1 MARSLTR
8 EWIEAHKDYPHED
21 WCLIW
26 PFAREPRVGRGM
38 MEDGWAHR
46 VMCEAVNGPAP
57 PDKPQ
62 CCHSCGNGDQ
72 GCVTPRH
79 LSWGTN
85 SENQLQRY
93 AQGRG
98 NPNANGPKSMF
109 TPEQIEE
116 IRSKYGEFTQT
127 KLAEMY
133 GCSLGTIQYYLKY
146 REQRGHAGDTIDHW
160 SPEEDDILRRYISEG
175 KNFSQIAKLIGRS
188 LGSVSSH
195 AYRNGLKSGQP
206 VQRITDREEFSFPE

>member
-1 MARSLTR
+1 MASRTR
-8 EWIEAHKDYPHED
+8 DWIEAHKDYPHED

-26 PFAREPRVGRGM
+26 PFFRDPRVGRGVM
-38 MEDGWAHR
+38 DDEWAHR

-98 NPNANGPKSMF
+98 NPNANGNKSMF
-109 TPEQIEE
+109 TPKQIAD
-116 IRSKYGEFTQT
+116 IQAKYGDFTQS

-146 REQRGHAGDTIDHW
+146 REERGHAGLKIKHW
-160 SPEEDDILRRYISEG
+160 SPEDDARLKEAIDRG
-175 KNFSQIAKLIGRS
+175 WNFRQAAEYVGRTWTATQ
-188 LGSVSSH
+188 GR
-195 AYRNGLKSGQP
+195 AYRLGLKSGQP
-206 VQRITDREEFSFPE
+206 VPQRREFQ